1 MRFDE
6 HLIKV
11 SNINWFNNDM
21 GFTTC
26 GYDGNVYFYDLF
38 NHTGEKNKR
47 NGEMDFQASEK
58 GTRYN

>member
-1 MRFDE
+1 MRYDE

-47 NGEMDFQASEK
+47 NGEMDF
-58 GTRYN
+58 